1 MHYENIA
8 KLVEM
13 TETSVKKGEWALHDA
28 SK

>member
-13 TETSVKKGEWALHDA
+13 TETPVKQGEWALHDA